1 MSKDLET
8 LTAALLQAATRAG
21 ADAADAMALDG
32 TALGID
38 TRGGRLEQAERA
50 EGLEFGLRVLIGQ
63 RSAVVSG
70 SDARPEVLAA
80 MAERA
85 VAMAR
90 EAPEDPYIGLA
101 DPALLARDVDAAAL
115 ELFDP
120 AAEPSPA
127 ELEQDAREAEAAAQ
141 AVRGVT
147 QVDGASAHYS
157 ATRVHLAATNGFSGG
172 YTRSSRSISCV
183 AIAGSGL
190 GMERDHDGDTR
201 IFAADLRGAAEIGT
215 AEPAQ
220 AAHRRLSGDL

>member
-127 ELEQDAREAEAAAQ
+127 ELEQDAREAEAVRAVIAAVPEPFRE
-141 AVRGVT
+141 ALVLREMESLSYREIATLTGVPIGT
-147 QVDGASAHYS
+147 VMSRLARAREMLTRLLLPSA
-157 ATRVHLAATNGFSGG
+157 
-172 YTRSSRSISCV
+172 
-183 AIAGSGL
+183 
-190 GMERDHDGDTR
+190 GDTPP
-201 IFAADLRGAAEIGT
+201 LRREDS
-215 AEPAQ
+215 
-220 AAHRRLSGDL
+220 L